1 MTCQVQVQNT
11 GWTLTIRYVVVVVKV
26 KVDVL
31 VNIKIYF
38 FFIKMPWRD
47 PRYIDITFLA
57 IYLMTNVMNSNVE
70 NNN

>member
-1 MTCQVQVQNT
+1 
-11 GWTLTIRYVVVVVKV
+11 VVVVVKV